1 MQNIFKIYFI
11 LVIKLNRP
19 DRDENIEV
27 VDHNIES
34 SWKNQFRKLRKDEFH
49 DLGTPYD
56 FQSIMVCE

>member
-19 DRDENIEV
+19 DRDENIK
-27 VDHNIES
+27 VDFGAIDRN
-34 SWKNQFRKLRKDEFH
+34 WQNQYRKVGKGKYR

-56 FQSIMVCE
+56 FESIMV

>member
-19 DRDENIEV
+19 DRDENIK
-27 VDHNIES
+27 VDFRVIDGN
-34 SWKNQFRKLRKDEFH
+34 WKNQYRKVRKGGYR

-56 FQSIMVCE
+56 FESIMV

>member
-27 VDHNIES
+27 DFRAIDGN
-34 SWKNQFRKLRKDEFH
+34 WQNQYRKVEKGKYR
-49 DLGTPYD
+49 DLDTPYD
-56 FQSIMVCE
+56 FESIMV

>member
-1 MQNIFKIYFI
+1 MHNIFKIYFI

-27 VDHNIES
+27 FSNNIER
-34 SWKNQFRKLRKDEFH
+34 SWKNQFTKLRKDEFH